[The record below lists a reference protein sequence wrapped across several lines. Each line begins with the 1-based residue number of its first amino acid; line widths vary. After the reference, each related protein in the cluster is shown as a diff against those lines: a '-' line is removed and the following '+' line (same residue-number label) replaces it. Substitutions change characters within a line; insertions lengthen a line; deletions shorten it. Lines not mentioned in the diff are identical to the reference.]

1 MSGYTEVS
9 SRVIVLLYDYKSKM
23 DTIMV
28 EQVVYLSMMG
38 IDLAIHIIIWHRY
51 RTTIIVN
58 NTDG

>member
-1 MSGYTEVS
+1 MLGYTEVS
-9 SRVIVLLYDYKSKM
+9 ARVIVLLANYKANGPI
-23 DTIMV
+23 TI

-38 IDLAIHIIIWHRY
+38 IDSAMHIIIWHRY

>member
-23 DTIMV
+23 ATITV

-38 IDLAIHIIIWHRY
+38 IDLAIQIIIWHRY